1 MEKKNVIAKNVN
13 GIKIILISLVSEE
26 TEIQLKNHKRRKEKL
41 QKKLV
46 LFKKNLKN
54 YKKK

>member
-1 MEKKNVIAKNVN
+1 MEKKNAIAKNVN
-13 GIKIILISLVSEE
+13 GIIIILILLVSEE
-26 TEIQLKNHKRRKEKL
+26 IEIQLKNHKRRKEKL
-41 QKKLV
+41 LKKLV

>member
-1 MEKKNVIAKNVN
+1 MEKRNVIAKNVN
-13 GIKIILISLVSEE
+13 GIKIILILIVSEE
-26 TEIQLKNHKRRKEKL
+26 IEIQLKNHKRRKEKL
-41 QKKLV
+41 LKKLV

>member
-13 GIKIILISLVSEE
+13 GIKIILILLVSEE

-41 QKKLV
+41 
-46 LFKKNLKN
+46 
-54 YKKK
+54 

>member
-46 LFKKNLKN
+46 LFKKNLKS